1 MSSAKLRQATA
12 PELLGRRRRLP
23 AAATKAHHTEPQNC
37 ARALPPPRLLPLQV
51 TIQQGNAAPFVKQ
64 ARVALTFDGRPLAR
78 APSQTPPPSL
88 TTQVDWKLPLAPLGE
103 LMADVMNVRSF

>member
-1 MSSAKLRQATA
+1 M
-12 PELLGRRRRLP
+12 
-23 AAATKAHHTEPQNC
+23 
-37 ARALPPPRLLPLQV
+37 